1 MKGWEGGTVI
11 CWKRN
16 IIIGS
21 VAYHNHVEQ
30 KNVNAEAATHTRL
43 MLFFSDGFF
52 LNFPNGICVTDTR
65 RANCLNDWRREG
77 DLNPR

>member
-1 MKGWEGGTVI
+1 MKGREGVTVI

-21 VAYHNHVEQ
+21 VACHNRVEQ
-30 KNVNAEAATHTRL
+30 KNVNAKAAMHARL

-52 LNFPNGICVTDTR
+52 
-65 RANCLNDWRREG
+65 
-77 DLNPR
+77 